1 MRSRIWQVSIADF
14 VCRRSYLRVE
24 CAEVDGCNKKQ
35 SGENVI
41 QVTLELLRKSRRS
54 SISSIMRNRLMP
66 NAHRLRANWLSCA
79 APLLLAGTT
88 EAKAQVR
95 PNLTLRYGIAV
106 PDDAYQSNCGHSSLA
121 FAVDAQGGGR
131 IFPQLGFDRHIGSGG
146 GDVACLGTDGSR
158 FTYEGGARLEHST
171 RATLGVGGRLGDG
184 KAQLEGVLRAGVLH
198 ARPGYQPR
206 GENGRAT
213 FRPLVGGQASA
224 VMFHVAVLSFA
235 MQWTRLSFETTPING
250 GPSTTR
256 TDWAPLVTLQFGA
269 RLPIGPR
276 PASATSVARPQ

>member
-1 MRSRIWQVSIADF
+1 MLAVCSR
-14 VCRRSYLRVE
+14 E
-24 CAEVDGCNKKQ
+24 GGGGKKQ
-35 SGENVI
+35 RRENVI
-41 QVTLELLRKSRRS
+41 RMAFKLLRNSRRGN
-54 SISSIMRNRLMP
+54 ISLHMTCRLVP
-66 NAHRLRANWLSCA
+66 NALRLRTEWLACA
-79 APLLLAGTT
+79 AVLLLAGS
-88 EAKAQVR
+88 APGSAQVR

-131 IFPQLGFDRHIGSGG
+131 IFPQLGVERHIGSGG

-158 FTYEGGARLEHST
+158 FTYTGGARLENST

-184 KAQLEGVLRAGVLH
+184 RAQLEGVLRAGVLH
-198 ARPGYQPR
+198 ARPGFQPR
-206 GENGRAT
+206 GANGKAAFT
-213 FRPLVGGQASA
+213 PLVGGQASA
-224 VMFHVAVLSFA
+224 VVFHVAVLSFA

-276 PASATSVARPQ
+276 PTTATSTVHRQ